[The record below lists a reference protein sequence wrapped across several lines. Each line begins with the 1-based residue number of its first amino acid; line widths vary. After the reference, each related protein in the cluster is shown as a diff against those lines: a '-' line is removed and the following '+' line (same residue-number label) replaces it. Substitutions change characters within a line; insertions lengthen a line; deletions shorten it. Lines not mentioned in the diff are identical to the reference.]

1 MPTSRPVGLAL
12 SVAAILIGIVAWEA
26 AIPAGTRKE
35 AWDLP
40 VYWQIAYPVMVAG
53 SFVLGILG
61 PAHPVR
67 WGLLVG
73 LGQGVWSLIVT
84 AIQKGVPNLL
94 PLGLIMFAILSL
106 PCIAAAWVGAQAGR
120 WLGRRIGR

>member
-61 PAHPVR
+61 PAHPIR